1 MNTYITGNNAK
12 NSKINKVAAR
22 LQDNKKS
29 LITSKKAISSKI
41 NTNSKF
47 STKLN
52 LRQVKSKSILEKD
65 TFINSQSTRDQKS
78 GSIKIEKDEKFYDQ
92 LFRKEEFFQ
101 FNDSNNTISQ
111 KYEKSKIS
119 FSHKSEISPKKEFHP
134 KIESQT
140 SNFLNLNL
148 GEYENLTNALE
159 HEQDTILRCSKNT
172 FNDIRQMVESDIDHS
187 IQSKDSSKLNNLS
200 LSKITNRKFSV
211 EKIQNKKLSGFIVG
225 RNLSSRISQK
235 FSNNISIL
243 SSENLTIFDGLDYP
257 QNYDGVDVYSSDSD
271 YSDTDEGGKVN
282 QIYNMKIHEN
292 NLNTHLDILKL
303 NFMLRYLFHKSC
315 VLFEVRK

>member
-1 MNTYITGNNAK
+1 MKTYITGKNVN

-29 LITSKKAISSKI
+29 LITSKKVISSKI

-119 FSHKSEISPKKEFHP
+119 CSHKSEISLKKEFHP
-134 KIESQT
+134 KKESQT

-159 HEQDTILRCSKNT
+159 QEQDTILRCSKNT

-211 EKIQNKKLSGFIVG
+211 EKIQNKKLSGFIIG
-225 RNLSSRISQK
+225 RNLSSRISQ
-235 FSNNISIL
+235 NTIL
-243 SSENLTIFDGLDYP
+243 PFLLF
-257 QNYDGVDVYSSDSD
+257 Q
-271 YSDTDEGGKVN
+271 
-282 QIYNMKIHEN
+282 
-292 NLNTHLDILKL
+292 KL
-303 NFMLRYLFHKSC
+303 IC
-315 VLFEVRK
+315 T